1 MTATPTLM
9 TEPPFPDIFFS
20 NHVYET
26 KTKQYLIMFY
36 HAACFSPSKSIFIQL
51 IKHNAFTSWTGLTT
65 DLISKYLPK
74 IEATAKGHTKQKFKG
89 TNSTKPKQLQPK
101 APPEVIAQRTH
112 QAF

>member
-1 MTATPTLM
+1 
-9 TEPPFPDIFFS
+9 
-20 NHVYET
+20 
-26 KTKQYLIMFY
+26 MFY